1 MGGDSSAQHSPRHQ
15 AALIFQG
22 SNNRLPAVEERS
34 ALHHRTLR
42 QGLLLAL
49 LMAALSAC
57 SSVYYNTM
65 EKLGYEKR
73 DLLVD
78 RVEDSRAAQEA
89 ARQQFESALDQFIAA
104 TNYDGGDL
112 EAVYRRLKREY
123 DDSVSRAEAVRSRID
138 RVESVADDLFAEWK
152 KELGLYQDPQLRR
165 SSERQLQQTR
175 ARYQQLIA
183 AMHRAEKGMGPVLN
197 AFQDRVLYLKHNLN
211 ARAIAS
217 LRDDRAGIEADIQR
231 LIKQMNASIDEAN
244 RFIAEMSGRK

>member
-1 MGGDSSAQHSPRHQ
+1 MHHPR
-15 AALIFQG
+15 LC
-22 SNNRLPAVEERS
+22 
-34 ALHHRTLR
+34 
-42 QGLLLAL
+42 QGLLLTL
-49 LMAALSAC
+49 LCATLGAC

-89 ARQQFESALDQFIAA
+89 ARKQFESALEQFIAA
-104 TNYDGGDL
+104 SNYDGGDL
-112 EAVYRRLKREY
+112 EAIYRRLKGEY
-123 DDSVSRAEAVRSRID
+123 DDSVNRAATVRSRID
-138 RVESVADDLFAEWK
+138 RVESVAEDLFAEWK
-152 KELGLYQDPQLRR
+152 RELDLYQDPRLRR

-175 ARYQQLIA
+175 ARYQQFIA
-183 AMHRAEKGMGPVLN
+183 AMHRAEQGMEPVLN

-217 LRDDRAGIEADIQR
+217 LRNDRAEIESDIQQ

-244 RFIAEMSGRK
+244 RFIAEMSRNR

>member
-1 MGGDSSAQHSPRHQ
+1 MHCP
-15 AALIFQG
+15 
-22 SNNRLPAVEERS
+22 
-34 ALHHRTLR
+34 TLR
-42 QGLLLAL
+42 QGFLLAL
-49 LMAALSAC
+49 LLAALSAC

-89 ARQQFESALDQFIAA
+89 AREQFESALEQFIAA
-104 TNYDGGDL
+104 TNYAGGDL
-112 EAVYRRLKREY
+112 EAIYRRLKAEY
-123 DDSVSRAEAVRSRID
+123 DDSVSQAEAVRHRID
-138 RVESVADDLFAEWK
+138 RVESVAEDLFAEWK
-152 KELGLYQDPQLRR
+152 QELDLYQDPKLRR

-175 ARYQQLIA
+175 ARYQQLITA
-183 AMHRAEKGMGPVLN
+183 LHRAEKGMAPVLN

-217 LRDDRAGIEADIQR
+217 LRDDRAEIESNIQQ

-244 RFIAEMSGRK
+244 RFIAEMGRSR